1 MATRVGSGLSAPS
14 LRSVLAVPLRL
25 QTYRNLAY
33 LALAFP
39 LGLLYFV
46 FLSVGLSVGVALAI
60 TVLGVPVLLA
70 VLAVATGL
78 ATVERK
84 LTALLLGVDIAGPAE
99 SPLSPSADRTL
110 VERAKALVA
119 NVGTWK
125 AILYLASKL
134 ALGIA
139 AFVLITTLLVTA
151 VTLLLV
157 PLVYDQPGVYV
168 GVVFERPPT
177 LHPAIAFGFD
187 QLLVG
192 VEAAVSLSSWEV
204 TTLPEALGVALLGVG
219 VGIAGLNL
227 SNALAWLSGRYA
239 RFMLGGDAA

>member
-1 MATRVGSGLSAPS
+1 MTQA
-14 LRSVLAVPLRL
+14 LRTGPGAVLKQFFGVPFRR
-25 QTYRNLAY
+25 QTYRNIAY

-46 FLSVGLSVGVALAI
+46 FLSVGLSVGVALVI
-60 TVLGVPVLLA
+60 TVIGVPVLLV

-84 LTALLLGVDIAGPAE
+84 LTALLLGVDIAPPAE

-119 NVGTWK
+119 SVGTWK
-125 AILYLASKL
+125 AVFYLASKL
-134 ALGIA
+134 ALGVA

-151 VTLLLV
+151 VTLLVV
-157 PLVYDQPGVYV
+157 PFVYDQPGVYV
-168 GVVFERPPT
+168 GVVFEQPPT
-177 LHPAIAFGFD
+177 LHPALAFGFD

-192 VEAAVSLSSWEV
+192 VEAAVRLSSWEV
-204 TTLPEALGVALLGVG
+204 STLPEALAVALLGVG

-239 RFMLGGDAA
+239 RFMLGGEAA